1 MKLTKPQK
9 LVYDMEKFSGG
20 SIATVCGSI
29 VYNGQKEVEILQ
41 KAANDIVK
49 LNDALRIRTSETE
62 TGTEQY
68 ETEFKYETFPVLTF
82 ETKEELTEYATKFAN
97 EPMDF
102 YGSLCHISIIMSKDF
117 YGILVKLHHIISD
130 AWTLSLIGNQFNAL
144 LNGEKPE
151 AYSYFD
157 YAISENEYIAGKR
170 YQKDKVYFIDN
181 FKKCDEVTYLSDKQS
196 KSANTNRKTF
206 VVDKN
211 TTSKILRYAESQN
224 TSVFMVLMTA
234 LAVYINRVKM
244 NKEKFYIGTA
254 VLNRSNIQEKNTMG
268 MFINTIPML
277 IELDNDKTFEENL
290 ENISN
295 EGYAVL
301 RHQKYNYGDILKDL
315 RQEFSFTEKLYDVI
329 FSYQNASIEGE
340 SFETAW
346 YSPGMQTESLQ
357 IHVDDRDNEGILNMH
372 YDYQVEKFTEK
383 EIERMHNHIFNLLL
397 DAMSWFN

>member
-41 KAANDIVK
+41 KAANDVVK
-49 LNDALRIRTSETE
+49 LNDALRIRISETE

-68 ETEFKYETFPVLTF
+68 ETEFKYESFPVLTF
-82 ETKEELTEYATKFAN
+82 ETKEELTEYATKYAK

-102 YGSLCHISIIMSKDF
+102 YGSLCNINIITSKDF

-144 LNGEKPE
+144 LNDEKPE
-151 AYSYFD
+151 TYSYFD

-211 TTSKILRYAESQN
+211 TTSKILKYAESQN

-340 SFETAW
+340 SFETDW

-357 IHVDDRDNEGILNMH
+357 IHVDDRDNEGVLNMH